1 LGTRFGFGFA
11 SGAGLPP
18 FPVAGLVFTPL
29 FADVPVA
36 LLAAGTPEP
45 CAIWLVVEVGP
56 APLPVV
62 SDVVTACVVELDVL
76 LFAADADFV
85 PPPLHAAAAAA
96 IAIEKR
102 IERFIFRG

>member
-1 LGTRFGFGFA
+1 
-11 SGAGLPP
+11 
-18 FPVAGLVFTPL
+18 LVP
-29 FADVPVA
+29 DVSVV
-36 LLAAGTPEP
+36 LLAARAPEP
-45 CAIWLVVEVGP
+45 CAVPLVVEVGP

-62 SDVVTACVVELDVL
+62 SDVTTACVDELEVL

-85 PPPLHAAAAAA
+85 SLLPQAAAVVA